1 MKIGDKLHCLET
13 LNNLFGAPLF
23 IKGQDYEILH
33 ITETG
38 ITLEHILYGNEFI
51 EFDFDILSNF
61 GVELKY
67 GHKETYRHKMDENT
81 LDKLTTI
88 FNRSKIQMNFLF
100 QLVDGDLE
108 KLKELEIKIKNNHIH
123 YCPGDKEEA
132 QIILNMKLFTDERLT
147 YIMKNFYGK
156 V

>member
-23 IKGQDYEILH
+23 IKGHDYEILS

-51 EFDFDILSNF
+51 EFDFDILSHF

-67 GHKETYRHKMDENT
+67 GHKETKY
-81 LDKLTTI
+81 
-88 FNRSKIQMNFLF
+88 
-100 QLVDGDLE
+100 
-108 KLKELEIKIKNNHIH
+108 
-123 YCPGDKEEA
+123 
-132 QIILNMKLFTDERLT
+132 
-147 YIMKNFYGK
+147 
-156 V
+156 